1 MFMQLPP
8 NVKKYLSKQ
17 NNVKWKIE
25 TAGNKKL
32 FNNIVVIPAL
42 KESENVKI
50 LLKSILKNEKKFL
63 QETLFVFV
71 INNIPTDELAIKKDN
86 IKLLG
91 YLKEEL
97 FKHPVIQI
105 GVIDASTENKEFP
118 VKDGG
123 VGLARKIGM
132 DLSLRYFDY
141 SNSKKKLLINLDA
154 DCTVSE
160 NYLETI
166 ITEFNNNKY
175 SAGYVHFEHPLP
187 HNIEKQKAIINYEI
201 FLRYYVLGLKY
212 ANSPYA
218 FHTVGSTIICDYES
232 YIKIG
237 GMNKRK
243 AGEDFYFLEKLA
255 KIADIK
261 FLKSATVYPSPRIS
275 DRVPFGT
282 GQRVRRFINGE
293 KDEYLIYS
301 PAIFEVLKNWLN
313 IFQSE
318 ILSAERFL
326 GKAKIIDK
334 ELYNFLISQN
344 FVSDWGRILINSK
357 TETQIKKQKK
367 IWIDGFKTL
376 KLIHYLRDNKF
387 PQETMFKAL
396 DDLLN
401 KMEIKNSIKRTE
413 AIPNIETQLQYLRL
427 LRKIS

>member
-71 INNIPTDELAIKKDN
+71 INNIPTNELAIKKDN

-97 FKHPVIQI
+97 FKHPVLQI

-132 DLSLRYFDY
+132 DLSLQYLDY

-175 SAGYVHFEHPLP
+175 SAGYVYFEHPLP

-255 KIADIK
+255 KITDIK

-282 GQRVRRFINGE
+282 GQRVRRFINRE

-344 FVSDWGRILINSK
+344 FVSDWGRILLNSK

-367 IWIDGFKTL
+367 IWMDGFKTL

-387 PQETMFKAL
+387 SQETMFKAL

-413 AIPNIETQLQYLRL
+413 AIPNIETQFQYLRL
-427 LRKIS
+427 LRKIN

>member
-1 MFMQLPP
+1 MQLPP

-42 KESENVKI
+42 KEFKNVKT
-50 LLKSILKNEKKFL
+50 LLKSILKNEEKFL
-63 QETLFVFV
+63 DETFFVFV
-71 INNIPTDELAIKKDN
+71 INNTSTDKFAIKKDN

-91 YLKEEL
+91 YLKEKL
-97 FKHPVIQI
+97 FNHPVLQI
-105 GVIDASTENKEFP
+105 GVIDACTDNKELP
-118 VKDGG
+118 VKGGG
-123 VGLARKIGM
+123 VGFARKIGM
-132 DLSLRYFDY
+132 DLSLQYFDY

-166 ITEFNNNKY
+166 ITEFNKNKY

-187 HNIEKQKAIINYEI
+187 HNIEKKKAIINYEI

-232 YIKIG
+232 YIKVG

-255 KIADIK
+255 KVADIK

-282 GQRVRRFINGE
+282 GQRVRRFIDGE

-313 IFQSE
+313 IFQNE
-318 ILSAERFL
+318 ILSAEKFL
-326 GKAKIIDK
+326 EKAKIIDK

-344 FVSDWGRILINSK
+344 FVSDWGRILSNSK

-367 IWIDGFKTL
+367 IWMDGFKTL
-376 KLIHYLRDNKF
+376 KLIHYLRDKKF

-396 DDLLN
+396 DVLLN
-401 KMEIKNSIKRTE
+401 KIGIKNSIKRTE